1 MVFSLSSGL
10 TVANTTAFAKQA
22 MEHTQASVREAAVN
36 LILELYK
43 VKGSEVIG
51 HLPTKDEPK
60 VKANKSLYGKLF
72 KGLSKFVVSQIKVSG
87 WYFVLIHMWYA
98 CDTHVVISS
107 SPCIR
112 CFDFL

>member
-1 MVFSLSSGL
+1 
-10 TVANTTAFAKQA
+10 

-43 VKGSEVIG
+43 LKGSEVIG
-51 HLPTKDEPK
+51 HLPSKDEPK

-87 WYFVLIHMWYA
+87 WY
-98 CDTHVVISS
+98 
-107 SPCIR
+107 
-112 CFDFL
+112 